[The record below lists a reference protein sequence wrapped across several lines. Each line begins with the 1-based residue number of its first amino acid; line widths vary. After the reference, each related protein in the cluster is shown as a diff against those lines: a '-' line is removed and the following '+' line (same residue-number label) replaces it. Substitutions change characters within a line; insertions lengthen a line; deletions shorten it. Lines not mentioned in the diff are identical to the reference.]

1 MTGRLERTAAHPLR
15 LSGPLVEAALSNV
28 VIGEICEV
36 RRHWRLPEVAARA
49 QVIGFKPDAV
59 VLSLLG
65 DAKGLSRESM
75 IVPTGSTLQLT
86 CSDALLGSVVDP
98 QGTIVERLAPS
109 TALAQRDC
117 PVDADPPSYQ
127 QRRPV
132 VDSLRTGIRV
142 IDGLLTCGVGQRI
155 GIFAAAGSGK
165 TTLINMLIAH
175 TDADVFVIGLIG
187 ERGREVTEFVEHL
200 RQSEKRSR
208 CVVVHQC
215 WLADRC
221 LGVFTFHEKGIHMQS
236 TMVEANQQDTP
247 DPGIDLGSLSV
258 RLEFVLASQQIDLAS
273 LSQIIEGQ
281 LIPLADDAAHHVEIR
296 ANGKCVARGELV
308 QLEEQLG
315 VEAIHAQA
323 FREGYAEGLLRA
335 TGHLANG
342 LLESQSLGAQLH
354 KDLAQAAR
362 DLLAQALSRPEWL
375 DDMLERWLT
384 GHQGGSGAVLQ
395 VLLPAHF
402 RSRGNE
408 LREQLRRLWPGEL
421 VIDYH
426 TQERYVVRLADQ
438 LLEFDVET
446 TRQRLEP
453 RLLACIAN
461 LPESVR
467 SLDQRSMQALTEL
480 CSTFAEHPARCAHTA
495 PTEALH
501 EN

>member
-36 RRHWRLPEVAARA
+36 RRHWRLPEVSARA

-208 CVVVHQC
+208 CVVVY
-215 WLADRC
+215 ATSDFSSVDRC
-221 LGVFTFHEKGIHMQS
+221 NSALQATAIAEYFRDQGWRV
-236 TMVEANQQDTP
+236 VLLLD
-247 DPGIDLGSLSV
+247 SLT
-258 RLEFVLASQQIDLAS
+258 RYARARRDLA
-273 LSQIIEGQ
+273 
-281 LIPLADDAAHHVEIR
+281 LAAGEAPARRGYPASVFDALPR
-296 ANGKCVARGELV
+296 L
-308 QLEEQLG
+308 LERPG
-315 VEAIHAQA
+315 MTASGSITAWYTV
-323 FREGYAEGLLRA
+323 
-335 TGHLANG
+335 
-342 LLESQSLGAQLH
+342 LLESDDEPDPIAEEIRSILDGH
-354 KDLAQAAR
+354 VY
-362 DLLAQALSRPEWL
+362 LSRTLAAKGHYPAIDVLRSVSRVATQVTTPQVQQLAASTRETLTRLEQLQIFLDMGEYTQGVDAANDRALQRRDALDQWL
-375 DDMLERWLT
+375 RQPTGERCEPDET
-384 GHQGGSGAVLQ
+384 
-395 VLLPAHF
+395 
-402 RSRGNE
+402 
-408 LREQLRRLWPGEL
+408 LRRLHEL
-421 VIDYH
+421 I
-426 TQERYVVRLADQ
+426 T
-438 LLEFDVET
+438 
-446 TRQRLEP
+446 
-453 RLLACIAN
+453 
-461 LPESVR
+461 
-467 SLDQRSMQALTEL
+467 
-480 CSTFAEHPARCAHTA
+480 
-495 PTEALH
+495 
-501 EN
+501 